1 MWPPGRHTGIATSID
16 GPFAHE
22 ADMPID
28 VYNMQGVLLLRNVTR
43 AEAADRLPTGFYIMG
58 RRKVLLR

>member
-1 MWPPGRHTGIATSID
+1 
-16 GPFAHE
+16 
-22 ADMPID
+22 MPID

-43 AEAADRLPTGFYIMG
+43 AEAADRLPAGFYIMG